1 MGPNPAGPAP
11 GSWLL
16 ALKPLGPATT
26 MSASL
31 AAVPQDAVP
40 QEPLYRQAPALERQL
55 ERETQASQALLRLGP
70 ELLRR

>member
-1 MGPNPAGPAP
+1 
-11 GSWLL
+11 
-16 ALKPLGPATT
+16 

-40 QEPLYRQAPALERQL
+40 HEPLYRQAPALERQL